1 VEGAEWGCVYGVL
14 GIKNLYVKRWQEKI
28 LAKSIKRIPAL
39 TDKYNARMALYFN
52 GLM

>member
-1 VEGAEWGCVYGVL
+1 MYF
-14 GIKNLYVKRWQEKI
+14 KRWQELYFGRKRF
-28 LAKSIKRIPAL
+28 LQKSIKRIPAL